1 MDLKGIALWGGFLI
15 ICAVII
21 LVSKRMKKQIEEE
34 GIETNGVISRIEDAG
49 DTDEI
54 SFDYYVRYRTEDGE
68 EVEGLLSNP
77 GSDLEEGQQVRIKYH
92 PKYKMN
98 ARLVRR

>member
-34 GIETNGVISRIEDAG
+34 GIETTGVISRIEDAG